1 MPYAVNGAYAGECFS
16 LPCEVVDKHLNS
28 APPKAICILLYIFRN
43 HLSTVQTQD
52 ISKALFL
59 NETIVQQ
66 ALDYWVQ
73 SGILSA
79 HLQPAVSNPVPS
91 AKPAAMQPCYVPQ
104 PKPSAQEILQLTA
117 NDPNLRFLLAN
128 APTALGRLLTSSD
141 TSTLVW
147 LYHYA
152 GMSSDMI
159 LMVIEFALPLTKKT
173 CALLKNRL

>member
-66 ALDYWVQ
+66 ALVTGYKAVF
-73 SGILSA
+73 LSA

-91 AKPAAMQPCYVPQ
+91 AKPQQCSHVMCRSQSPVHRRFCSLPQ
-104 PKPSAQEILQLTA
+104 TIPICGFCWPMLPQL
-117 NDPNLRFLLAN
+117 
-128 APTALGRLLTSSD
+128 
-141 TSTLVW
+141 
-147 LYHYA
+147 
-152 GMSSDMI
+152 
-159 LMVIEFALPLTKKT
+159 
-173 CALLKNRL
+173 